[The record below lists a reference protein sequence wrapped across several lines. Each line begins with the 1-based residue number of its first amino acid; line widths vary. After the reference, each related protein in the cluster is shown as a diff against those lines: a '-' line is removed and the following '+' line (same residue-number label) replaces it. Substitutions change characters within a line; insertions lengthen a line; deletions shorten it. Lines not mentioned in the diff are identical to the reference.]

1 MYKPE
6 SSSKEIAK
14 SEDEK
19 AGFDS
24 VNEGYQELGE
34 LSRSN
39 TTYDNVL

>member
-6 SSSKEIAK
+6 SSSKEKAK

-19 AGFDS
+19 AGFNS

-39 TTYDNVL
+39 TTYDYVS